1 MSLDWP
7 ATIWLIRHG
16 QSAGNVARDA
26 AEASGAALI
35 DIAMRDAD
43 APLSQLGEQ
52 QALALGNWFAALPP
66 EERPQTILTSP
77 FLRSA
82 LTAQA
87 IADAVGL
94 ERERFRLD
102 ERLRE
107 KEFGI
112 LDRFTTHGIAEKFP
126 ELAAQRALVGK
137 FYFRPPG
144 GESWT
149 DVLLRLRS
157 VLDGL
162 RRDEAGARI
171 AIVSHQVVVN
181 CFRYLLEGLDEPTI
195 LAIDRQADVP
205 NCGITAYV
213 SNGSLRTMRR
223 TQTNLTLPLEH
234 TGTPITVAKDQP
246 AGPR

>member
-7 ATIWLIRHG
+7 STLWLIRHG

-43 APLSQLGEQ
+43 APLSPLGER
-52 QALALGNWFAALPP
+52 QAHALGQWFAAMPP
-66 EERPQTILTSP
+66 AQRPQSILTSP

-82 LTAQA
+82 RTAQA
-87 IADAVGL
+87 IAEAMGLTSDALRV
-94 ERERFRLD
+94 D

-112 LDRFTTHGIAEKFP
+112 LDRFTTFGIKEKFP
-126 ELAAQRALVGK
+126 ELSAQRALVGK

-181 CFRYLLEGLDEPTI
+181 CFRYLLEALDEAAI
-195 LAIDRQADVP
+195 LAIDRESDVP
-205 NCGITAYV
+205 NCGITTYV
-213 SNGSLRTMRR
+213 ANGSPHTMHRTD
-223 TQTNLTLPLEH
+223 TNLTLPLEH
-234 TGTPITVAKDQP
+234 TDTPITVTKDQP